1 MRYLGI
7 YLFTHL
13 RLKLRITI
21 AIYCALIKNMCNM
34 LWHLLAVQMSDLIFQ
49 SGIEGDLSGLPT
61 SSGFSLQICK
71 KMLLSYFCLWQTIST
86 ANLTALW
93 GVKSACAPPS
103 CIHMISKSRFCFS
116 SGPGTC
122 CPSSHVQEF
131 RGNSVSYAKRGQPTE
146 TREKRL
152 GHPSNQC
159 PWELAGPIPTR
170 ASPGNVFDSAACMHT
185 HTSLVA
191 FKRDSLCLIWQ
202 PCRLTIALSC
212 VQGDG
217 ERTDVRR
224 VSFTT
229 RFYF

>member
-1 MRYLGI
+1 MILVDYQCLQDF
-7 YLFTHL
+7 LC
-13 RLKLRITI
+13 KSAKKCCW
-21 AIYCALIKNMCNM
+21 AISVCGKPTYRSA
-34 LWHLLAVQMSDLIFQ
+34 
-49 SGIEGDLSGLPT
+49 LPT
-61 SSGFSLQICK
+61 SQLCEVLK
-71 KMLLSYFCLWQTIST
+71 VPALLFPAYIWSV
-86 ANLTALW
+86 NLFF
-93 GVKSACAPPS
+93 
-103 CIHMISKSRFCFS
+103 FCFS
-116 SGPGTC
+116 TGPGTC

-146 TREKRL
+146 THEKRL

-170 ASPGNVFDSAACMHT
+170 ASPGNVFDSTACMHT

-217 ERTDVRR
+217 ELTDVRR
-224 VSFTT
+224 VSFT
-229 RFYF
+229 FYFFFLFFFSPIFFLFIL